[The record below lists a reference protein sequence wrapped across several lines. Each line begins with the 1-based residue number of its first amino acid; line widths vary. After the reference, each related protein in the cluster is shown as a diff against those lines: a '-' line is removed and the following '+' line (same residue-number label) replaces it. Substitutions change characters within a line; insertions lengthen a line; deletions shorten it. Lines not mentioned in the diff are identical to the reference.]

1 MNYTLLISFTHTNIL
16 HLSRYKLTTADMGP
30 VTRCLGDNIP
40 PAQAFQSPLPKVD
53 ANAATPDFIA
63 IREVIQEIIDAD
75 ASNRAAFIDV
85 AYKCGSSFRETD
97 YQGGCNGAFIRSDD
111 SVSGAIETLTSVQ
124 NDFSDASL
132 ADIIVLAGQVALE
145 DAGGNAMAFCGGRTD
160 AEDPSGRNRIKP
172 VIYDSSLS
180 AAEKAKD
187 AMSIIGLTT
196 RQGVAL
202 AGLPSGTDDLDNSY
216 FIELMESYDAKNEA
230 VVTVLDNSFFEGI
243 ADTKRTSLFA
253 SAGQELLN
261 DDEFRSIISLYA
273 ANEDE
278 FLSELA
284 SAWTYLM
291 NADRFDGPRGNACS
305 GISTPTLALESETA
319 SDESGSNMKSSVLAS
334 FMIALGVL
342 TL

>member
-1 MNYTLLISFTHTNIL
+1 
-16 HLSRYKLTTADMGP
+16 MGP

-40 PAQAFQSPLPKVD
+40 PAQAFQTPLPKVD
-53 ANAATPDFIA
+53 ANSAAPDFIA
-63 IREVIQEIIDAD
+63 IREAIQEIIEGD

-85 AYKCGSSFRETD
+85 AYKCGSTFRETD

-111 SVSGAIETLTSVQ
+111 SVSDAIETLTSVKD
-124 NDFSDASL
+124 DFPEASL

-160 AEDPSGRNRIKP
+160 ADDISGRDHIKP
-172 VIYDSSLS
+172 VIYDSRLS

-187 AMSIIGLTT
+187 AMSILGLTT

-202 AGLPSGTDDLDNSY
+202 AGLPSGTDELDNSY
-216 FIELMESYDAKNEA
+216 FIELMEAYDAKNDP
-230 VVTVLDNSFFEGI
+230 VTTVLDNSFFEGI
-243 ADTKRTSLFA
+243 IGTKRTSLFA
-253 SAGQELLN
+253 SAGLELLN
-261 DDEFRSIISLYA
+261 DDEFRSIVSLYA

-291 NADRFDGPRGNACS
+291 NADRFDGPRGNVCS
-305 GISTPTLALESETA
+305 GINTPTLASEPGTKTA
-319 SDESGSNMKSSVLAS
+319 SVESSSIMKSSVLAS
-334 FMIALGVL
+334 LMIALGVL
-342 TL
+342 IL